1 MSVPKTFV
9 VIAGIRDTH
18 FECVRFKVVVL
29 TYLYQNMG
37 LLFAVS
43 VLVRHKS
50 GRRGRSKSAAQCQ
63 HYGTGISGDFTFI
76 VLW

>member
-18 FECVRFKVVVL
+18 FECVGFKVVVL
-29 TYLYQNMG
+29 TYEYQNMG

-50 GRRGRSKSAAQCQ
+50 GRQ
-63 HYGTGISGDFTFI
+63 
-76 VLW
+76 